1 MAENCANNILA
12 NSPKNSRK
20 IATTKLFWNNDF
32 KRFLCL
38 LAFLNYFY
46 FDVVLIIVVFVQE
59 PAEGPGAGAA
69 DQEPAGPQGVRLQGR
84 GRVPTVSTFLTI
96 IRQSHEI
103 VDPQRWYLYS
113 LPKLHFSQLG
123 AFY

>member
-1 MAENCANNILA
+1 M
-12 NSPKNSRK
+12 
-20 IATTKLFWNNDF
+20 
-32 KRFLCL
+32 
-38 LAFLNYFY
+38 
-46 FDVVLIIVVFVQE
+46 VFVQE

-123 AFY
+123 VFY